1 MLNLLI
7 VNFFYVCLREQSFL
21 MGMVLSEI
29 SLSDTFNQKKRKN
42 LEIFG
47 LLCIFAAIIRL
58 YEQEF
63 LISQALVTRSE
74 VDDTTIG

>member
-1 MLNLLI
+1 LLI

-47 LLCIFAAIIRL
+47 LLYLPKMAKASYFDLTC
-58 YEQEF
+58 
-63 LISQALVTRSE
+63 
-74 VDDTTIG
+74 